1 MRSTPPGATRGV
13 AKTLRKLGLGVLGG
27 VIASW
32 LAGCG
37 LDTRYE
43 AASDVR
49 DMLTAAQTGD
59 AKTFEA
65 HIDRPKLKE
74 NVREQVMQNARAQG
88 IEVGGGPSEAALD
101 RMIAPDAFR
110 LVKPS
115 SGGEVPETPS
125 QAEIAL
131 MLDVE
136 GRTACLRQPG
146 AEDASACL
154 MAFEKQGGTWKLVA
168 VQAADMRISG

>member
-1 MRSTPPGATRGV
+1 M
-13 AKTLRKLGLGVLGG
+13 
-27 VIASW
+27 W

-49 DMLTAAQTGD
+49 NMLTAAQTGD
-59 AKTFEA
+59 AEAFEA
-65 HIDRPKLKE
+65 HIDRARLKE
-74 NVREQVMQNARAQG
+74 SVREQVMQNARAQG
-88 IEVGGGPSEAALD
+88 IEVGGGPSDAALD

-110 LVKPS
+110 LVKLS
-115 SGGEVPETPS
+115 DGGAVPETPS

-131 MLDVE
+131 MLDIE

-146 AEDASACL
+146 SDDSAACL
-154 MAFEKQGGTWKLVA
+154 MAFEKQGQTWKLVA
-168 VQAADMRISG
+168 VQAADMRIAG